1 MNRFFRPF
9 PRSFLLV
16 LLALAAAPAT
26 AQLTDLLRSVSGATR
41 SSGGQAQQPG
51 ATTTMGVRG
60 IDEPGALAGGSA
72 GGDNAVLDGWAAS
85 PASAEKAAAARK
97 LERRQVTLRG
107 SSSPAPS
114 AGGQN

>member
-1 MNRFFRPF
+1 MNNRIVSL
-9 PRSFLLV
+9 PRTFLLV
-16 LLALAAAPAT
+16 MLALAAAPAA
-26 AQLTDLLRSVSGATR
+26 AQLTDLLRSVSGAAR
-41 SSGGQAQQPG
+41 GSGGQAQQPG

-72 GGDNAVLDGWAAS
+72 GGDNAVLDGWTAS
-85 PASAEKAAAARK
+85 AASAEKAAAAKK

-107 SSSPAPS
+107 SSSAAP

>member
-1 MNRFFRPF
+1 MNCRSHSL
-9 PRSFLLV
+9 PRAILLV
-16 LLALAAAPAT
+16 LLAFAAAPAA

-41 SSGGQAQQPG
+41 GSGSQAQQPG

-72 GGDNAVLDGWAAS
+72 GGDNAVLDGWTAS
-85 PASAEKAAAARK
+85 AASAEKAAAAKK

-107 SSSPAPS
+107 GSSPATS